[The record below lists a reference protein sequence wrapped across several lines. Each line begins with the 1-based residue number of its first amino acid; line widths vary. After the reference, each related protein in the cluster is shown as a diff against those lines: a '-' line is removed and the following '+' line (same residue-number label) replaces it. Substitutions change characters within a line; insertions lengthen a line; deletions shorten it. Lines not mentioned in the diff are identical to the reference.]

1 MKWWLRARFTLSEK
15 FNMLFLLLSVVEH
28 IYDFIFIIPF
38 HLHYS
43 SNNVL
48 FIPLRY
54 RKVNVGLVGHQRQWN
69 Q

>member
-1 MKWWLRARFTLSEK
+1 MIAESQIY
-15 FNMLFLLLSVVEH
+15 FNMLFLLLSAVEH

-48 FIPLRY
+48 FIPRRY
-54 RKVNVGLVGHQRQWN
+54 RKVNVPLVGH
-69 Q
+69 